1 MSSTDRPGS
10 SVHTHRPES
19 VAAAEGVGA
28 KQIGLWPGPQK
39 HASEQ
44 SEVSQS
50 LKAARPALEC
60 TLAKAMAAIAA
71 EAT

>member
-1 MSSTDRPGS
+1 MSSTDRPGN

-28 KQIGLWPGPQK
+28 KQMPGAQK

-50 LKAARPALEC
+50 LKAAKPALEC